1 MTTTSEVRQVIRH
14 KLAHPKGGMSLLD
27 EGNVVKTVVKD
38 MAGKIAKKIAKGE
51 LSDILKTPAPAYIHY
66 PRTYLEGACMDLS
79 YSSKYLTA
87 AARTDNPIERMKN
100 VICMYVGGQHIN
112 PAEM

>member
-1 MTTTSEVRQVIRH
+1 MTTAESREVIRH
-14 KLAHPKGGMSLLD
+14 KLAHPKGGMNLTD
-27 EGNVVKTVVKD
+27 EGNVVKTAFKD
-38 MAGKIAKKIAKGE
+38 MAGKLAKKIARGQI
-51 LSDILKTPAPAYIHY
+51 SDLLKTPAPAYIHY

-79 YSSKYLTA
+79 YSQKYLTL